1 MRVLQASN
9 IYGVGFGIPSI
20 STRPNS
26 SYHRHATIATGE
38 ALAKSAPIGRKFSE
52 QHSLKKGDMEK
63 EGNSV
68 VLEFQGERLW
78 P

>member
-26 SYHRHATIATGE
+26 SYHRHATIATGTTNFNFCV
-38 ALAKSAPIGRKFSE
+38 A
-52 QHSLKKGDMEK
+52 SLVFNEFIKQLIR
-63 EGNSV
+63 NV
-68 VLEFQGERLW
+68 VEF
-78 P
+78 

>member
-26 SYHRHATIATGE
+26 SYHRHATIATGTTNFIFV
-38 ALAKSAPIGRKFSE
+38 A
-52 QHSLKKGDMEK
+52 SLLFNELIKQLIR
-63 EGNSV
+63 NV
-68 VLEFQGERLW
+68 VEF
-78 P
+78 